1 MKKLLLVLVV
11 CVATACDSATDP
23 MVGAGE
29 NSLIERAKVAVVERV
44 PDPNST
50 EFRNV
55 NTRDGYVC
63 GELNTKNRMG
73 AYDGYQFFA
82 YREVSNGSIA
92 WETLGFIRMGPQMG
106 NRIWGANGCLFP
118 QINSCNPQMI
128 AYPCMNHMID
138 SYIEQGYP
146 ANELM
151 PRGPHSPDANSSVAG
166 GFVDQSSAIP
176 DEDTRPINHGLA
188 ATIGEWAEANSQ
200 CRGGSGDNPAT
211 LAACDQRDRLFREL
225 SDSGLCYDGDDIEQQ
240 WRWCD

>member
-29 NSLIERAKVAVVERV
+29 NSLIERAKTAVVERV
-44 PDPNST
+44 PDPSST

-73 AYDGYQFFA
+73 AYHGYQFFA
-82 YREVSNGSIA
+82 YREFSNGYTA
-92 WETLGFIRMGPQMG
+92 WETLGFNRMG

-118 QINSCNPQMI
+118 RINSCNSRMI
-128 AYPCMNHMID
+128 AGPCMNYMID
-138 SYIEQGYP
+138 GYVEQGYP
-146 ANELM
+146 AEELM
-151 PRGPHSPDANSSVAG
+151 PRGPEASGESSVVADSFAERSG
-166 GFVDQSSAIP
+166 AIT
-176 DEDTRPINHGLA
+176 DEDVKPINHGLA
-188 ATIGEWAEANSQ
+188 AIIGEWAEANSQ

-211 LAACDQRDRLFREL
+211 FAACDQRETLFQEL
-225 SDSGLCYDGDDIEQQ
+225 SQSGLCYDGDDIEQQ